1 MITIAWPMAKPA
13 QSYPQITQIT
23 QIFKLKAE
31 SSPVKS
37 AALGFCETFN
47 RAGKAQSY
55 PQITQTRLRSDELR
69 RGRLHRYLSSKVI
82 VHSQEAGRL

>member
-47 RAGKAQSY
+47 RAGKVQSG
-55 PQITQTRLRSDELR
+55 PQTRLRSGALSSSLKLRRRR
-69 RGRLHRYLSSKVI
+69 RGRLP
-82 VHSQEAGRL
+82 RLNPR